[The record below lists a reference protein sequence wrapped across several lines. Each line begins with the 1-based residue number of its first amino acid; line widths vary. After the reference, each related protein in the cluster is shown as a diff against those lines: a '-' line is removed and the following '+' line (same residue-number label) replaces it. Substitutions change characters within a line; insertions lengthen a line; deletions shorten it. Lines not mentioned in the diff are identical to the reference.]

1 MANKIYFEDINIG
14 DSMPAFTSD
23 PITRT
28 HLVRY
33 AGASG
38 DFNPLHYDETFVAMF
53 GMPRVIVHGMLIMGI
68 TSNAITQWIDN
79 KYLKNFKVR
88 FSGMTEP
95 ADLTDFENT
104 KGRAAITIKGEV
116 VKKYTEGRE
125 NFIQCD
131 IRAVDALGSVKL
143 TGSFIAAL
151 PSK

>member
-1 MANKIYFEDINIG
+1 MPKKIYFDDINIG
-14 DSMPAFTSD
+14 DAMPTFTSA
-23 PITRT
+23 PIMRT

-38 DFNPLHYDETFVAMF
+38 DFNPLHHDETFVAMF
-53 GMPRVIVHGMLIMGI
+53 GMQRVIAHGMLIMGI
-68 TSNAITQWIDN
+68 TGHAITEWIDN
-79 KYLKNFKVR
+79 KCLKNFKVR

-104 KGRAAITIKGEV
+104 KARATITITGTV
-116 VKKYTEGRE
+116 VKKFAEGGE
-125 NFIQCD
+125 NRIQCELQ
-131 IRAVDALGSVKL
+131 AADALGNVKL

>member
-1 MANKIYFEDINIG
+1 MTKKIYFDDIKIG
-14 DSMPAFTSD
+14 DAMPAFASA

-28 HLVRY
+28 NLVRY

-38 DFNPLHYDETFVAMF
+38 DFNPLHHDETFVALF
-53 GMPRVIVHGMLIMGI
+53 GMQRVIAQGMFIMGI

-79 KYLKNFKVR
+79 KYLRNFKVR

-104 KGRAAITIKGEV
+104 KTRATITVTGEV
-116 VKKYTEGRE
+116 VKKFAEGGE
-125 NFIQCD
+125 NLIQCD
-131 IRAVDALGSVKL
+131 ITAMDALGSVKL

>member
-1 MANKIYFEDINIG
+1 MAKKIYFEDINIG
-14 DSMPAFTSD
+14 DAMPTFTSA

-38 DFNPLHYDETFVAMF
+38 DFNPLHHDETFVAMF
-53 GMPRVIVHGMLIMGI
+53 GMQRVIAHGMLIMGI
-68 TSNAITQWIDN
+68 TSNAITEWIDN

-104 KGRAAITIKGEV
+104 KARATITISGKI
-116 VKKYTEGRE
+116 VKKFAEGGE
-125 NFIQCD
+125 NRIQCE
-131 IRAVDALGSVKL
+131 IQAADALGNVKL
-143 TGSFIAAL
+143 TGSFIAFL